1 MEEKLRQQPSNCIKV
16 VLYGPESTGKTTLSR
31 QLAKHYNTQWVPEF
45 AREYLQNKW
54 DKEGKIC
61 EPEDLVPIAMGQI
74 KLENE
79 LAQKTD
85 SVLICDT
92 DLLETKVY
100 SEVYYS
106 GTCDPILNA
115 NALKNSY
122 DLYFLTYIDTP
133 WEPDDLRDKPNER
146 LRMFKAFENALIKNK
161 RPYVL
166 LKGDK
171 EERLRQAVQHID
183 KLLKKRMAF
192 TQNDLQQI
200 KNKGISLGDVE
211 SQIELFKTEIPFTQ
225 IAEAATIG
233 NGIIKLSEEG
243 IEQEIKSFEAKKED
257 LDLVKFVPASG
268 AATRMFKF
276 LYKFLK
282 EYNPEEQSINSYINK
297 SKLKEM
303 SLLMVG
309 LEKFPF
315 YHQVIGQLK
324 SKGIDFEGL
333 SNSEKIWYF
342 AHTMLSE
349 KQLNF
354 GDQPKGLLPFHKYR
368 SKHISTAF
376 EEHLYEAALYASTG
390 NKAELHFTISER
402 HKDKFDKEFKRIE
415 EYVENSTGVSFNI
428 TFSYQHE
435 STDTIAVTLDN
446 EPFREDDGTLL
457 FRPSGHGALLKNLN
471 AIDADI
477 IFIKNIDNVVVKD
490 YKFEVAKYK
499 KVLAGI
505 LIKLQSKTFKYLK
518 LLDKNSISDKEFK
531 AIEEF
536 LTKDMSVKISGEY
549 KKYMDKY
556 KVEYLREKLNRP
568 IRICGMVKN
577 EGEPGGGPF
586 WVRDM
591 YGNLSLQIVE
601 SAQINLKNKSQ
612 KDILTNA
619 THFNP
624 VDLVCGVK
632 NYKGE
637 KFNLEHFVD
646 HNAAFITKKTKLGKD
661 LKALELPGL
670 WNGSMAYWNT
680 IFVEVPIITFNPVK
694 TVNDLLKAPH
704 QIKA

>member
-1 MEEKLRQQPSNCIKV
+1 MSFTENDIK
-16 VLYGPESTGKTTLSR
+16 
-31 QLAKHYNTQWVPEF
+31 
-45 AREYLQNKW
+45 
-54 DKEGKIC
+54 
-61 EPEDLVPIAMGQI
+61 QI
-74 KLENE
+74 K
-79 LAQKTD
+79 
-85 SVLICDT
+85 
-92 DLLETKVY
+92 TK
-100 SEVYYS
+100 
-106 GTCDPILNA
+106 G
-115 NALKNSY
+115 
-122 DLYFLTYIDTP
+122 LT
-133 WEPDDLRDKPNER
+133 
-146 LRMFKAFENALIKNK
+146 
-161 RPYVL
+161 
-166 LKGDK
+166 
-171 EERLRQAVQHID
+171 VQQV
-183 KLLKKRMAF
+183 K
-192 TQNDLQQI
+192 
-200 KNKGISLGDVE
+200 
-211 SQIELFKTEIPFTQ
+211 SQIELFKTEIPFANV
-225 IAEAATIG
+225 AEAAIID
-233 NGIIKLSEEG
+233 NGIISLSDTA
-243 IEQEIKSFEAKKED
+243 IKENVARFEAEKND

-303 SLLMVG
+303 SLFMVG

-315 YHQVIGQLK
+315 YEQVIERLK
-324 SKGIDFEGL
+324 SNGVDFDSL
-333 SNSEKIWYF
+333 TDSKKIFHF
-342 AHTMLSE
+342 AQTMLDES
-349 KQLNF
+349 QLNF
-354 GDQPKGLLPFHKYR
+354 GNQPKGLLPFHQYH
-368 SKHISTAF
+368 SSHISTAF
-376 EEHLYEAALYASTG
+376 EEHLYEAALYASTD

-402 HKDKFDKEFKRIE
+402 YKDKFDEEFKRIE

-428 TFSYQHE
+428 SFSYQHE

-446 EPFREDDGTLL
+446 EPFREEDGSMLL
-457 FRPSGHGALLKNLN
+457 RPSGHGALLRNLN

-490 YKFEVAKYK
+490 YKHQVAKYK

-505 LIKLQSKTFKYLK
+505 LLKLQSQAFEYLK
-518 LLDKNSISDKEFK
+518 HLDKESIINEDLHR
-531 AIEEF
+531 IEIF
-536 LTKDMSVKISGEY
+536 LSEDMCIKISSEY
-549 KKYMDKY
+549 KKYSDTY
-556 KVEYLREKLNRP
+556 KIEYLKEKLNRP

-591 YGNLSLQIVE
+591 HGNLSLQIVE

-637 KFNLEHFVD
+637 KFDLENFVD
-646 HNAAFITKKTKLGKD
+646 HNAAFITMKTKVGKD